1 MVKTCSRPQTK
12 GSENYSGKQNRKREP
27 PKLQVR
33 VRILQLL
40 QFVEYQGISNLM
52 PLFLN
57 TMLINRF
64 LREQGFIFV
73 NNVDPRYLKALVNLG
88 SYPIVMYI
96 DKNTR
101 LPKIFYQ
108 CNISHINL
116 SHIFC
121 HEICTVSDIK
131 KILLIL
137 QKVLRVNTLTY
148 ISPFYIQSVLI
159 DQYNVNK

>member
-1 MVKTCSRPQTK
+1 
-12 GSENYSGKQNRKREP
+12 
-27 PKLQVR
+27 
-33 VRILQLL
+33 
-40 QFVEYQGISNLM
+40 M
-52 PLFLN
+52 PLFYYIN
-57 TMLINRF
+57 TMLVNRF

-73 NNVDPRYLKALVNLG
+73 NNVDPRYLKTLVNLG

-108 CNISHINL
+108 YNISHINL

-121 HEICTVSDIK
+121 HEICTISDIK

-137 QKVLRVNTLTY
+137 QKILRVNTLTY
-148 ISPFYIQSVLI
+148 VSPFYIQSVLI